1 MSNTLIQH
9 LQNPELYSHPI
20 KYFKVIETHASW
32 VILTGDYVYK
42 IKKPVDFIFLDYSS
56 LEKRRYFCN
65 LELELNQILAPELY
79 LEVLPITGSEIKPE
93 LNGNSEIIEYVLK
106 MREFPQKNLLN
117 VVAAAGKM
125 TLQHIYQLAK
135 IIADFHAKIQQDVTS
150 YIGTP
155 EQVHEPVIQ
164 NFDQI
169 RPLLKNL
176 NDLAVID
183 ELQNWVQAFWQKWY
197 AVFEQRK
204 KTGFIRACHG
214 DIHLG
219 NITLIQEQPVIFD
232 CVEFNEAIRWT
243 DVMAD
248 IGFLLMDLQDQSQIE
263 FSHCLLNRYLEIT
276 GDYQGLTVLPYY
288 LSYRAMVR
296 AKVNLFQVAH
306 ADAAKQQQ
314 FLVAYQRFIRLAQ
327 CYAIKTKPILLL
339 THGRSGSGK
348 STIATKI
355 VKKLGAIQIRS
366 DVERKRMA
374 GLELTASSQSRLYQD
389 LYHPDVTEKV
399 YARLAELAA
408 MIINAGYSVVVD
420 ATFAKQAQRELFFNL
435 AEKLKIPCA
444 IVHCNTSEEQMQQS
458 MEYRKQK
465 KDEISEA
472 RSEVL
477 AAQAGEWQAL
487 TVSEVAQTISVGFD
501 KEELF
506 FQELNN
512 KLFPTSDEN

>member
-1 MSNTLIQH
+1 MSNTLIQN
-9 LQNPELYSHPI
+9 LQNPALYNHPI
-20 KYFKVIETHASW
+20 KYFKLIETHASW
-32 VILTGDYVYK
+32 VILTGEYVYK

-79 LEVLPITGSEIKPE
+79 LEVLPITGSETNPA
-93 LNGNSEIIEYVLK
+93 LNGSGEIIEYVLK

-135 IIADFHAKIQQDVTS
+135 IIADFHARIKQDVTS

-169 RPLLKNL
+169 RPLLKKL
-176 NDLAVID
+176 TDLSVID
-183 ELQNWVQAFWQKWY
+183 ELENWAQTTWQKCY
-197 AVFEQRK
+197 DIFVQRK
-204 KTGFIRACHG
+204 KAGFIRACHG

-219 NITLIQEQPVIFD
+219 NITLIQDLPVIFD

-248 IGFLLMDLQDQSQIE
+248 IGFLLMDLQDQGQIE

-276 GDYQGLTVLPYY
+276 GDYQGLTLLPYY

-306 ADAAKQQQ
+306 ADTERQQQ
-314 FLVAYQRFIRLAQ
+314 FLAAYERFIRLAQ
-327 CYAIKTKPILLL
+327 CYAIKTKPVLLI

-348 STIATKI
+348 STIASKV
-355 VKKLGAIQIRS
+355 VKKYGAIQIRS

-374 GLELTASSQSRLYQD
+374 GMELTASSQSRLYQD

-399 YARLAELAA
+399 YARLVELTE

-435 AEKLKIPCA
+435 AETLKIPYA
-444 IVHCNTSEEQMQQS
+444 IVHCDTSEQQMQQTL
-458 MEYRKQK
+458 EQRKQK

-472 RSEVL
+472 RLEVL

-487 TVSEVAQTISVGFD
+487 TAKELAQTISVGFD
-501 KEELF
+501 QEELF
-506 FQELNN
+506 FQLLNT
-512 KLFPTSDEN
+512 KLFSLHTEN